1 MAAEAITLTISP
13 QTILTASGVLGALAL
28 IIGYFAKGV
37 RFVDRQK
44 TQDEDL
50 HGLQQQHEDD
60 MKAMTEA
67 LRSEF
72 SAINHEQEI
81 LTIGVLA
88 CLRGLSEQGCNGPV
102 TKAIEVM
109 EAHLNAKAHP
119 SSDFNIKT

>member
-1 MAAEAITLTISP
+1 MAAEAITLTITP
-13 QTILTASGVLGALAL
+13 QTIITASGVVGALL
-28 IIGYFAKGV
+28 LLVGYFAKGV
-37 RFVDRQK
+37 RFVDRQR

-50 HGLQQQHEDD
+50 SGLQSKHETD
-60 MKAMTEA
+60 MKAMTKA
-67 LRSEF
+67 LRDEF